1 MIRSAA
7 MFDFSGHRKR
17 RGWVGRVSPSQRGK
31 RISKRKERHQ
41 SEIILTDKYVLYTS
55 ERKKGLDI
63 FFSSVVVSIEKQ
75 QSSNRRDFANSSC
88 E

>member
-31 RISKRKERHQ
+31 KFQ
-41 SEIILTDKYVLYTS
+41 
-55 ERKKGLDI
+55 KGKNDI
-63 FFSSVVVSIEKQ
+63 NQK
-75 QSSNRRDFANSSC
+75 
-88 E
+88 